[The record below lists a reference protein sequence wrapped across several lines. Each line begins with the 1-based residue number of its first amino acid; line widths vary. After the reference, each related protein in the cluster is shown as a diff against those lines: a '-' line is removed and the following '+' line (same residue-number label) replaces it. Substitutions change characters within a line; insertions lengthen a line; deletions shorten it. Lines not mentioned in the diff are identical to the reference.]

1 MSGSTAVCVP
11 SWIAAVALILLG
23 GSGGIDAVVRLVE
36 LRRGR

>member
-1 MSGSTAVCVP
+1 MSGSTVCVP
-11 SWIAAVALILLG
+11 SWIGAIALILLG